1 MTRHL
6 GSSPVFSLSPLGQMH
21 EIHHQHREETSF
33 IQHVLARGTRFCS
46 DQREQSRPNPVP
58 TVPYNMLKIMMISV
72 SAVVLSGLQRAFSNS
87 VN

>member
-1 MTRHL
+1 M
-6 GSSPVFSLSPLGQMH
+6 FSLSPLGLMR
-21 EIHHQHREETSF
+21 EIHHQHREAF
-33 IQHVLARGTRFCS
+33 IQHVLARGTRFRS

-58 TVPYNMLKIMMISV
+58 TVPYNTHRVIMISI